1 MGLLDRIGAFE
12 RYKVSPTQGT
22 SGLMTG
28 AGRPMS
34 PFAQQAAR
42 NIGGLLGMDMRT
54 PQEKLQQE
62 LKLVKDP
69 LSPEGLLQRAQ
80 IISANSTDPKSLQV
94 AAALAAEGKRLQT
107 ANTTKERAAQA
118 RTSSAEWLKNNAP
131 ELSDLHDN
139 FALTDKAVAKMAEN
153 KVVREA
159 AEKLEI
165 AGKKP
170 ARRGKI
176 AVVKTFNLPK
186 EDETKLINQID
197 NGDFDDISVQDL
209 EDNFD
214 VPLAEA
220 TIKNY
225 IVYNDK
231 DDPSKGTKRIALRT
245 DKYGRVHNGTDYVS
259 LRQAG
264 VKEEAGVGKEA
275 TEPAPAKTGEALKG
289 SLLEVAQNAY
299 TAMSDTL
306 SGSTLERLAT
316 GVAAEAGLPT
326 EDANKL
332 QQQKRVLITTFGRG
346 LSGAAIPKDERP
358 EWIKLTTPTLRELI
372 TPEALV
378 IKMASNQYILDRA
391 LQKVEGTQDL
401 TPEAIAFTSQGADA
415 AVSEATDVMSRPFSE
430 EELNAIREGRINDAV
445 SLRLYGR
452 PSGGDKD
459 RSEESREE
467 RLARI
472 KAQY

>member
-1 MGLLDRIGAFE
+1 MSIFDFKNINPLTIT
-12 RYKVSPTQGT
+12 PTQGVRG
-22 SGLMTG
+22 SGMLT
-28 AGRPMS
+28 
-34 PFAQQAAR
+34 AQPPAVQLASR
-42 NIGGLLGMDMRT
+42 SIGGLLGLDMRT
-54 PQEKLQQE
+54 PQEKVQAE
-62 LKLVKDP
+62 LTQVKDP
-69 LSPEGLLQRAQ
+69 MSPEGLLQRAQ
-80 IISANSTDPKSLQV
+80 IIAANATDAQSLQV
-94 AAALAAEGKRLQT
+94 AAALATEGRRLQT
-107 ANTTKERAAQA
+107 AKTTKERAAQA

-139 FALTDKAVAKMAEN
+139 FALTNEAVAKMAEN
-153 KVVREA
+153 KVVKEA
-159 AEKLEI
+159 AEKLET

-186 EDETKLINQID
+186 KDEERLISQIN
-197 NGDFDDISVQDL
+197 NGDFDEQSVQDL

-231 DDPSKGTKRIALRT
+231 DDPSKGTKRIGLRT
-245 DKYGRVHNGTDYVS
+245 DKYGRVHNGTEYVS

-264 VKEEAGVGKEA
+264 VIEEAGVGKEA
-275 TEPAPAKTGEALKG
+275 TEPTPAKTGEALKG

-358 EWIKLTTPTLRELI
+358 EWIKLTTPTLRELV

-378 IKMASNQYILDRA
+378 IKMASNQYILDKA

-401 TPEAIAFTSQGADA
+401 TSKAIAFTSQGADA
-415 AVSEATDVMSRPFSE
+415 AVSEATDVMSRPFSK

-452 PSGGDKD
+452 PAGGAKD

-472 KAQY
+472 RAQY

>member
-1 MGLLDRIGAFE
+1 MGILERTGVLD

-22 SGLMTG
+22 SGLLTG
-28 AGRPMS
+28 QPALS
-34 PFAQQAAR
+34 PFAQQASR
-42 NIGGLLGMDMRT
+42 QIGGALGSDMRT
-54 PQEKLQQE
+54 PQEKVQQE

-94 AAALAAEGKRLQT
+94 AAALAAESKRLQT
-107 ANTTKERAAQA
+107 AQTNKERAAQA
-118 RTSSAEWLKNNAP
+118 RTSSAEWLAENAP

-139 FALTDKAVAKMAEN
+139 FALTNEAVAKMAES

-159 AEKLEI
+159 AEKLET

-176 AVVKTFNLPK
+176 SVVRTFKLPK
-186 EDETKLINQID
+186 EEEEKLIRQID

-225 IVYNDK
+225 IVYNDIN
-231 DDPSKGTKRIALRT
+231 DPSKGTKRIALRT
-245 DKYGRVHNGTDYVS
+245 DKYGRVHNGTDFVS

-264 VKEEAGVGKEA
+264 VREEAGVGKEA
-275 TEPAPAKTGEALKG
+275 TEPTPAKTGEALKG

-378 IKMASNQYILDRA
+378 IKMASNQYILDKA

-415 AVSEATDVMSRPFSE
+415 AVSKATDVMSRPFSE
-430 EELNAIREGRINDAV
+430 EELKAIREGRINDAV
-445 SLRLYGR
+445 SLRLYGK
-452 PSGGDKD
+452 PAGGAKD

>member
-1 MGLLDRIGAFE
+1 MARLGGNLAGLFTNNPVNAVSATGQPLIGGSQSAN
-12 RYKVSPTQGT
+12 
-22 SGLMTG
+22 LL
-28 AGRPMS
+28 
-34 PFAQQAAR
+34 AR
-42 NIGGLLGMDMRT
+42 SVGGLLGRDLRT
-54 PQEKLQQE
+54 PQEKVQAE
-62 LKLVKDP
+62 LTQVKDP
-69 LSPEGLLQRAQ
+69 MSPEGLLQRAQ
-80 IISANSTDPKSLQV
+80 IIAANATDAQSLQV
-94 AAALAAEGKRLQT
+94 AAALATEGRRLQT
-107 ANTTKERAAQA
+107 AKTTKERAAQA

-139 FALTDKAVAKMAEN
+139 FALTDEAVAKMAQAQQ
-153 KVVREA
+153 VADA
-159 AEKLEI
+159 ARRLEK
-165 AGKKP
+165 GTKGS

-186 EDETKLINQID
+186 EEETKLISQIN
-197 NGDFDDISVQDL
+197 NGDFDEQSVQDL
-209 EDNFD
+209 EDNYD

-245 DKYGRVHNGTDYVS
+245 DQYGRVHNGTDFVS

-275 TEPAPAKTGEALKG
+275 TEPTPAKTGEALKS

-306 SGSTLERLAT
+306 SGSTIERLAT
-316 GVAAEAGLPT
+316 GVAAAASLPT

-332 QQQKRVLITTFGRG
+332 QQQKRVLVTTFGRG

-358 EWIKLTTPTLRELI
+358 EWIKLTTPTLSELI

-378 IKMASNQYILDRA
+378 IKMASNQYILDKA

-401 TPEAIAFTSQGADA
+401 TSEAIAFTSQGADA

-452 PSGGDKD
+452 PAGGAKD

-467 RLARI
+467 KLARI
-472 KAQY
+472 TAQY

>member
-1 MGLLDRIGAFE
+1 
-12 RYKVSPTQGT
+12 
-22 SGLMTG
+22 MTG

-42 NIGGLLGMDMRT
+42 QIGGLLGQDMRT

-94 AAALAAEGKRLQT
+94 AVALAAEGKRLQT
-107 ANTTKERAAQA
+107 ARTTKERAAQA
-118 RTSSAEWLKNNAP
+118 RTSSAEWLAENAP

-139 FALTDKAVAKMAEN
+139 FALTDEAVAKMAEN
-153 KVVREA
+153 KVVKEA
-159 AEKLEI
+159 AEKLET

-176 AVVKTFNLPK
+176 SVVRTFNLPK
-186 EDETKLINQID
+186 EEEEKLIRQID
-197 NGDFDDISVQDL
+197 TGDFDDISVQDL

-225 IVYNDK
+225 IVLKDR
-231 DDPSKGTKRIALRT
+231 DDPSQGTERIALRT
-245 DKYGRVHNGTDYVS
+245 DKYGRVFNGTKYVS
-259 LRQAG
+259 LRDAG

-275 TEPAPAKTGEALKG
+275 TEPTPAKTGEALKG

-378 IKMASNQYILDRA
+378 IKMASNQYILDKA

-472 KAQY
+472 IAENK